1 MEVTV
6 CPHKDLVGCT
16 SMSLNSTSSLAL
28 LAGRRSYGIVNLAMP
43 DQLAY
48 KETRQSKWE
57 VICTEW
63 SALEDR
69 LVAVASNNKVELLTW
84 TGSELVVDTSLRA
97 HTRALT
103 DMSWHTFDRNLLA
116 TSAADTFIYLWDMR
130 DLRRP
135 KLGLQAVAGAAK
147 VQWNKVSGKYLAS
160 AHEGEVKLWDIR
172 NCSSPVQYITA
183 HLSRIYDLDWSC
195 DQEDSLA
202 TSSQDSTVQF
212 WNLASPSKAENV
224 IKIPGAPVWRLQHTP
239 VGCGLLTLVMH
250 TLLRGENNLML
261 WNRQNL
267 RAPVHTFYGH
277 TDMVLDFGWVTVHGG
292 RSQLVT
298 WSKDCSM
305 RVWDIDLELQRK
317 CGLEVGE
324 EELKIGDIEEEMEDG
339 SFFQFERD
347 NDDEECLGVM
357 VEEEGAVIVS
367 SPVNTV
373 QSFQTGRET
382 VEPQLKAESLAS
394 DFSGISKSKSMNL
407 NYEFS
412 LINVS
417 DKLHVVAQDS
427 RERLFTVS
435 AETAKNVLIL
445 HVKFP
450 LNYPNQKAPVFSFL
464 QGTTVD
470 NVTRSAI
477 LGKLRV
483 VAKQQIS
490 RNRRCLEPC
499 LRQFEASIE
508 QLVQQEDDQI
518 KLNNPQQL
526 NNTAMLGGYQDNNIP
541 YPRSSGARFCGDGNL
556 VCFGCTRQYSVPVKM
571 ISASGEVGVMG
582 DAAGGELDSE
592 KVSAEIAKTP
602 RALSAMTGVS
612 TVSLLGSGATSPKY
626 SVVGLSLCRSP
637 SQDTSYFPYQ
647 ARVPR
652 VRFST
657 QKSRISVSSISSEDF
672 NKPDR
677 KSSTSSQ
684 RDPSKP
690 HMGTVTIYSCSS
702 LLPFSK
708 DLASNYLVP
717 GSRLS
722 ASHSLTDI
730 CSHNALMAKQADRP
744 DLVQVWTLVSLSVTG
759 FGESAGSSC
768 PPWAMNPLGR
778 SMIQDMIQHYVEQK
792 DVQTAAVLC
801 AVFGNKAMEV
811 GGRVRKKNS
820 KSESQRVDPACEVL
834 NTMVKHNRS
843 NSDTQ
848 EEHISSCQMRKLSL
862 TNSEDDELS
871 QMLEDSCMLDPKN
884 NELYDSYILSYAEM
898 LYRWKK
904 FSARTELV
912 KCLAIPS
919 HMELFVANISIS
931 CQTCKQTVRGPRCI
945 FCHSPSLRCS
955 ICRLPCSG
963 LTCLC
968 PRCGH
973 GGHASHVRSWFS
985 QHSQCPLG
993 CGCHCLLG

>member
-1 MEVTV
+1 V

-16 SMSLNSTSSLAL
+16 SMSLNSSSSLAL
-28 LAGRRSYGIVNLAMP
+28 LAGRRSYGIVNLANP

-57 VICTEW
+57 VICSEW

-69 LVAVASNNKVELLTW
+69 LVAVAANNKVELLTW

-97 HTRALT
+97 HTRAVT
-103 DMSWHTFDRNLLA
+103 DMSWHTYDKHLLA

-183 HLSRIYDLDWSC
+183 HLSRIYDLDWSF

-212 WNLASPSKAENV
+212 WNLNSPSKAESV

-239 VGCGLLTLVMH
+239 VGSGLLTLVMH

-261 WNRQNL
+261 WNRQDL
-267 RAPVHTFYGH
+267 RVPVHTFYGH
-277 TDMVLDFGWVTVHGG
+277 TDMVLDFGWSSQGG

-298 WSKDCSM
+298 WSKDCTM
-305 RVWDIDLELQRK
+305 RVWDMDMELQRK
-317 CGLEVGE
+317 CGLEMDEV
-324 EELKIGDIEEEMEDG
+324 ELKVGDLEEDLGGG

-347 NDDEECLGVM
+347 DEEEEAVGVM
-357 VEEEGAVIVS
+357 VEEEGAVVIS
-367 SPVNTV
+367 SPVNTA
-373 QSFQTGRET
+373 QSLQTRRE
-382 VEPQLKAESLAS
+382 VSDPQLRAESLAP
-394 DFSGISKSKSMNL
+394 DFSGIGKSKSMNL

-445 HVKFP
+445 NVKFP
-450 LNYPNQKAPVFSFL
+450 INYPNQKAPVFSFL

-508 QLVQQEDDQI
+508 QLVQQEEEQL
-518 KLNNPQQL
+518 KLNNPQLL
-526 NNTAMLGGYQDNNIP
+526 NSTTMLGGFQDNNIP

-571 ISASGEVGVMG
+571 ISASGEVG
-582 DAAGGELDSE
+582 DAAGGDLDSD

-602 RALSAMTGVS
+602 RALSAMNGVS

-637 SQDTSYFPYQ
+637 SQDNSYFPYQ

-657 QKSRISVSSISSEDF
+657 QKNRISVTSISSEDF
-672 NKPDR
+672 NKPER

-690 HMGTVTIYSCSS
+690 NMGTVTVYSCSS

-708 DLASNYLVP
+708 PLASNYLLP

-722 ASHSLTDI
+722 SIHSISDI
-730 CSHNALMAKQADRP
+730 CSHNAMMAKQVDRP
-744 DLVQVWTLVSLSVTG
+744 DLVQVWTLVSMSAQGCEESVN
-759 FGESAGSSC
+759 SSGT
-768 PPWAMNPLGR
+768 PWAMNPLGR
-778 SMIQDMIQHYVEQK
+778 NMIEDMIRHYVEQK
-792 DVQTAAVLC
+792 DVQTAAMLC
-801 AVFGNKAMEV
+801 AVFGNRAAEV
-811 GGRVRKKNS
+811 GGRIRKKNS
-820 KSESQRVDPACEVL
+820 KSESMRVDPACEVF
-834 NTMVKHNRS
+834 NTVVKHNRS

-848 EEHISSCQMRKLSL
+848 EEIISNFQMRKLSL

-871 QMLEDSCMLDPKN
+871 QILDDSCMLDPKN
-884 NELYDSYILSYAEM
+884 NKLYDSYILSYAEL

-904 FSARTELV
+904 FSARSELV
-912 KCLAIPS
+912 KCLAIPT
-919 HMELFVANISIS
+919 HMEVFIANISTS
-931 CQTCKQTVRGPRCI
+931 CQTCRQTVRGPRCI
-945 FCHSPSLRCS
+945 FCHSPSIRCS
-955 ICRLPCSG
+955 ICRLPCPG

-973 GGHASHVRSWFS
+973 GGHADHVRAWFN
-985 QHSQCPLG
+985 QHTQCPVG
-993 CGCHCLLG
+993 CGCNCVV

>member
-1 MEVTV
+1 V

-16 SMSLNSTSSLAL
+16 SMSLNSSSSLAL
-28 LAGRRSYGIVNLAMP
+28 LAGRRSYGIVNLANP

-57 VICTEW
+57 VICSEW

-69 LVAVASNNKVELLTW
+69 LVAVATNNKVELLTW

-97 HTRALT
+97 HTRAVT
-103 DMSWHTFDRNLLA
+103 DMSWHTYDRHLLA

-183 HLSRIYDLDWSC
+183 HLSRIYDLDWSF

-212 WNLASPSKAENV
+212 WNLNSPSKAESV

-239 VGCGLLTLVMH
+239 VGSGLLTLVMH

-261 WNRQNL
+261 WNRQDL
-267 RAPVHTFYGH
+267 RVPVHTFYGH
-277 TDMVLDFGWVTVHGG
+277 TDMVLDFGWSSQGG

-298 WSKDCSM
+298 WSKDCTM
-305 RVWDIDLELQRK
+305 RVWDMDMELQRK
-317 CGLEVGE
+317 CGLEMDEV
-324 EELKIGDIEEEMEDG
+324 ELKVGDLEEDLGGG

-347 NDDEECLGVM
+347 DEEEEAVGVM
-357 VEEEGAVIVS
+357 VEEEGAVVIS
-367 SPVNTV
+367 SPVNTA
-373 QSFQTGRET
+373 QSLQTRREVT
-382 VEPQLKAESLAS
+382 DPQLRAESLAP
-394 DFSGISKSKSMNL
+394 DFSGIGKSKSMNL

-445 HVKFP
+445 NVKFP
-450 LNYPNQKAPVFSFL
+450 INYPNQKAPVFSFL

-508 QLVQQEDDQI
+508 QLVQQEEDQL
-518 KLNNPQQL
+518 KLNNPQLL
-526 NNTAMLGGYQDNNIP
+526 NSTTMLGGFQDNNIP

-571 ISASGEVGVMG
+571 ISASGEVG
-582 DAAGGELDSE
+582 DAAGGDLDSD

-602 RALSAMTGVS
+602 RALSAMNGVS

-637 SQDTSYFPYQ
+637 SQDNSYFPYQ

-657 QKSRISVSSISSEDF
+657 QKNRISVTSISSEDF
-672 NKPDR
+672 NKQER

-690 HMGTVTIYSCSS
+690 NMGTVTVYSCSS

-708 DLASNYLVP
+708 PLASNYLLP

-722 ASHSLTDI
+722 SIHSISDI
-730 CSHNALMAKQADRP
+730 CSHNAMMAKQVDRP
-744 DLVQVWTLVSLSVTG
+744 DLVQVWTLVSMSAQGCEESVN
-759 FGESAGSSC
+759 SC
-768 PPWAMNPLGR
+768 GTPWAMNPLGR
-778 SMIQDMIQHYVEQK
+778 NMIQDMIRHYVEQK
-792 DVQTAAVLC
+792 DVQTAAMLC
-801 AVFGNKAMEV
+801 AVFGNRAAEV

-820 KSESQRVDPACEVL
+820 KSESMRVDPACEVF
-834 NTMVKHNRS
+834 NTVVKHNRS

-848 EEHISSCQMRKLSL
+848 EEIISNFQMRKLSL

-871 QMLEDSCMLDPKN
+871 QILDDSCMLDPKN
-884 NELYDSYILSYAEM
+884 NKLYDSYILSYAEL

-904 FSARTELV
+904 FSARSELV
-912 KCLAIPS
+912 KCLAIPT
-919 HMELFVANISIS
+919 HMEVFIANISTS
-931 CQTCKQTVRGPRCI
+931 CQTCRQTVRGPRCI
-945 FCHSPSLRCS
+945 FCHSPSIRCS
-955 ICRLPCSG
+955 ICRLPCPG

-973 GGHASHVRSWFS
+973 GGHADHVRAWFN
-985 QHSQCPLG
+985 QHTQCPVG
-993 CGCHCLLG
+993 CGCNCVV